1 MGAFDELD
9 FKNDSM
15 GRCRTAVP
23 TPDTDALVSSQR
35 KSGVNEESSFTP
47 TTPPSSLFPLTRTR
61 TPLPV
66 GGLAAGTCMGVPTP
80 PYRSALCADR
90 LI

>member
-47 TTPPSSLFPLTRTR
+47 TTPPLVPLSPHQDQDPPTGRR
-61 TPLPV
+61 SGRGDLH
-66 GGLAAGTCMGVPTP
+66 GGT
-80 PYRSALCADR
+80 
-90 LI
+90 